1 MLLFVKILRRCVQI
15 VPAQRR
21 QCIMDELYA
30 QQVVTVQALA
40 EKLQVAPM
48 TIRRDLHLLEQQG
61 LIKKSHGGAVLVES
75 SVQEAAY
82 HNRQQAHRKEKQQ
95 IAAAALAEIDDAMC
109 LYLDAG
115 TTNYELAVLISR
127 KRWSSLTV
135 VTNDLAIAQTLT
147 PAQGI
152 TVILL
157 GGKIDASSCAVCG
170 PLAAQMAGQFHFDIC
185 FLGTQAVTPDWHIM
199 TANAEKISI
208 KKICMND
215 SDKVI
220 LLADHSKFRKHK
232 IYTIASIFDMSAIIS
247 DYLPTRQEQ
256 DLLQKNSVTF
266 YHV

>member
-1 MLLFVKILRRCVQI
+1 
-15 VPAQRR
+15 
-21 QCIMDELYA
+21 MDELYA

-61 LIKKSHGGAVLVES
+61 LIKKSHGGAVLAES

-82 HNRQQAHRKEKQQ
+82 HNRQQVHRKEKQQ
-95 IAAAALAEIDDAMC
+95 IAAAALAKVDDAMC

-115 TTNYELAVLISR
+115 TTNYELAVLISG

-157 GGKIDASSCAVCG
+157 GGK
-170 PLAAQMAGQFHFDIC
+170 
-185 FLGTQAVTPDWHIM
+185 
-199 TANAEKISI
+199 
-208 KKICMND
+208 
-215 SDKVI
+215 
-220 LLADHSKFRKHK
+220 
-232 IYTIASIFDMSAIIS
+232 
-247 DYLPTRQEQ
+247 
-256 DLLQKNSVTF
+256 
-266 YHV
+266 